1 MKIFVLL
8 LMLIVI
14 SHEAKSQS
22 GFSDYYIT
30 LQNDTLYQ
38 KLETAFSRYLVYHN
52 SKGRQRKFTPSM
64 IKGFHINSI
73 EYVPLY
79 LKDFDSKFFVS
90 VRGKG
95 SISLFKYDCI
105 DQHYSGMPGGAL
117 PGAFIGM
124 QMARVSGYYMKK
136 QGDSTLYS
144 IPAKEKFFI
153 EFMDKHFA
161 DNLEI
166 IEKVHKKEYSI
177 KDIEQLISEYNIGT
191 RKN

>member
-1 MKIFVLL
+1 
-8 LMLIVI
+8 
-14 SHEAKSQS
+14 
-22 GFSDYYIT
+22 
-30 LQNDTLYQ
+30 
-38 KLETAFSRYLVYHN
+38 
-52 SKGRQRKFTPSM
+52 
-64 IKGFHINSI
+64 
-73 EYVPLY
+73 
-79 LKDFDSKFFVS
+79 
-90 VRGKG
+90 
-95 SISLFKYDCI
+95 
-105 DQHYSGMPGGAL
+105 MPGGAL

-153 EFMDKHFA
+153 EFMNKHFD

>member
-1 MKIFVLL
+1 MKIFILL
-8 LMLIVI
+8 IILIVI

-22 GFSDYYIT
+22 DVSDYYIT

-38 KLETAFSRYLVYHN
+38 KLETAFSRYLIYNN
-52 SKGRQRKFTPSM
+52 SKGRQRKYTPSM
-64 IKGFHINSI
+64 IKGFRINSI

-79 LKDFDSKFFVS
+79 LKDFDSKYFVS

-95 SISLFKYDCI
+95 TITLYKYDCI
-105 DQHYSGMPGGAL
+105 DQHYGGMPGGAL

-124 QMARVSGYYMKK
+124 QMARVSGYYMVK
-136 QGDSTLYS
+136 QGDSTLFS

-166 IEKVHKKEYSI
+166 IEKVNKKQYSI
-177 KDIEQLISEYNIGT
+177 KDIELIVREYNIGI